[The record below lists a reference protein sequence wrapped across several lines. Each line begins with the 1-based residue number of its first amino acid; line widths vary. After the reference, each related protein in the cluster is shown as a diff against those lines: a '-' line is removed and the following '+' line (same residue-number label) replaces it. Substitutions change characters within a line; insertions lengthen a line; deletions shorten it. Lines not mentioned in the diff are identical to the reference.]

1 MSHHLSP
8 WGAAAHTIRSIGSAS
23 KQPWF
28 KRHLSAVRLTLF
40 LFAGHVVGKFRVFC
54 LLVILAEQIVSR
66 TWQSQSDSDS
76 EATARPLSSDPLE
89 LGPCLY
95 H

>member
-8 WGAAAHTIRSIGSAS
+8 WGAAAHTIRSIGSSS

-40 LFAGHVVGKFRVFC
+40 LFAAHVVGNFRVFC
-54 LLVILAEQIVSR
+54 LLAILAVQNVSR
-66 TWQSQSDSDS
+66 TWQSQSGW

-89 LGPCLY
+89 L
-95 H
+95 